1 MSRHQQHHASP
12 TSSNSSAINP
22 LTPSPTLSFT
32 TLTAAHQHAF
42 MNSARVAALQTN
54 VAPQAAAPT
63 QRGGA
68 QQGAGSKVKTAKSRK
83 RVNTAEKRATHNA
96 VERQRR
102 EALNGRFLDLAR
114 LLPGLATVRRPSKS
128 NIVNNSI
135 SHLSVQRNSRLSAA
149 RELRSLLAERD
160 ALLAEV
166 NDWRG
171 RNGVDRRDSSGVSAA
186 VEEVLKVEEETF
198 GVFSAG
204 FGNDDEDDEDG
215 GDNEGSFDG
224 GVVSAMDRTSFS
236 SENSTNV
243 GSAFNQAYNG
253 LQTYTD
259 NTAAANA
266 ASNLTRHMNGTFF
279 PAGPSPIN
287 VKTEALTPGSSD
299 ANSPISASAQPYHV
313 DGHGSSPQH
322 TEKVTSWAAEQLLT
336 HLRHQQRQAEEE
348 QFQQLQQER
357 RDSVGPQAIPLAAAH
372 HGSNPFTANL
382 LASIAA
388 QQQRSSF
395 DMQSN
400 YSQEDSPKSYSY
412 PPGPS
417 HLGYPGFLPAQP
429 QSAPSATSLDAWRQY
444 ALTQY
449 SQQPSSFPINQ
460 QGGRGN
466 GGAEPS
472 LDEIAAAVRVGMGY
486 GLGMTIA
493 PQQTTSLW
501 GMTPEAESFTS

>member
-1 MSRHQQHHASP
+1 MVPESTLPIAD
-12 TSSNSSAINP
+12 
-22 LTPSPTLSFT
+22 LSF
-32 TLTAAHQHAF
+32 LHF
-42 MNSARVAALQTN
+42 LPSLQ
-54 VAPQAAAPT
+54 
-63 QRGGA
+63 
-68 QQGAGSKVKTAKSRK
+68 
-83 RVNTAEKRATHNA
+83 
-96 VERQRR
+96 
-102 EALNGRFLDLAR
+102 DLAR
-114 LLPGLATVRRPSKS
+114 LLPGLAAVRRPSKS

-160 ALLAEV
+160 SLLAEV

-171 RNGVDRRDSSGVSAA
+171 RNGVDRRDSSGVSTA

-236 SENSTNV
+236 SENSTNSNPA

-253 LQTYTD
+253 HQTFTD
-259 NTAAANA
+259 NTAAATA
-266 ASNLTRHMNGTFF
+266 ASNLTRHLNGTFF
-279 PAGPSPIN
+279 PAGASPIN

-299 ANSPISASAQPYHV
+299 ANSPISASAQPYYV
-313 DGHGSSPQH
+313 ENNGSSPQH

-357 RDSVGPQAIPLAAAH
+357 RDSAGPQTIPLAAAH

-400 YSQEDSPKSYSY
+400 YSDEASPKSYSY

-429 QSAPSATSLDAWRQY
+429 HSAPAATSLDAWRQY

-449 SQQPSSFPINQ
+449 NQQSSSFPTHHQ
-460 QGGRGN
+460 QGRGN
-466 GGAEPS
+466 GGEPS

-493 PQQTTSLW
+493 PQQSGSSLW
-501 GMTPEAESFTS
+501 GMTPEAETFAP